1 MLIHLM
7 TQEAGAEPGP
17 ALSFLKAILYF
28 GLIPAALFIGISFL
42 VVLADSPRKKN
53 SQISSID

>member
-7 TQEAGAEPGP
+7 TQETGAQPGP

-28 GLIPAALFIGISFL
+28 GVIPVSLFVGISLL
-42 VVLADSPRKKN
+42 VVLSDSPRMKN

>member
-7 TQEAGAEPGP
+7 AQEAGAEPGAP
-17 ALSFLKAILYF
+17 LSLLKAVLYF
-28 GLIPAALFIGISFL
+28 GVIPVALFTVITAFAI
-42 VVLADSPRKKN
+42 LADSPRGKN

>member
-1 MLIHLM
+1 M

-28 GLIPAALFIGISFL
+28 GVIPVALFVGISLL
-42 VVLADSPRKKN
+42 VVLGDSARKTN

>member
-7 TQEAGAEPGP
+7 TQEAGAETGP

-28 GLIPAALFIGISFL
+28 GVIPVALFAGISLL
-42 VVLADSPRKKN
+42 VLLGDSPRKKN

>member
-28 GLIPAALFIGISFL
+28 GVIPVALFAGISLL
-42 VVLADSPRKKN
+42 VLLGDSPRKKN

>member
-7 TQEAGAEPGP
+7 AQEAGAEPGAP
-17 ALSFLKAILYF
+17 LSLLKAVLYF
-28 GLIPAALFIGISFL
+28 GVIPVALFIVITAFAI
-42 VVLADSPRKKN
+42 LADSPRRKN

>member
-1 MLIHLM
+1 M

-28 GLIPAALFIGISFL
+28 GLIPAALFIGISLL

>member
-1 MLIHLM
+1 M

-17 ALSFLKAILYF
+17 ALSYLKAILYF
-28 GLIPAALFIGISFL
+28 GVIPVALFVGISLL
-42 VVLADSPRKKN
+42 VLLSDSPRKKN